1 MIRNTRKH
9 INIHID
15 MKDITKYAAI
25 YYDVVQKNS
34 IVFIKH
40 INTIENIVEGVY
52 IRLQPL

>member
-9 INIHID
+9 IYIHID

-34 IVFIKH
+34 ILFIKH
-40 INTIENIVEGVY
+40 INTIENIVDD
-52 IRLQPL
+52 LTKT